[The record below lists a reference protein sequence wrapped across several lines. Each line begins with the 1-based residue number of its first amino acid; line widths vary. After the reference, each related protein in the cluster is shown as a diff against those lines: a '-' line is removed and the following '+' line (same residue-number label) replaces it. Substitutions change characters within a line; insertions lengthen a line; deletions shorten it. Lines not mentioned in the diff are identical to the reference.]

1 MSTDIMLK
9 DVRLSFPRLWT
20 PAEYET
26 GDGKPRWSAS
36 FLIVPG
42 SANDKAIRA
51 AIQAEAN
58 ETFKDKAKTLLAQF
72 TGNSQKFCYLDGEP
86 GGEAKYDGYAGH
98 WALTTHRQQKTKV
111 GTQAAP
117 LIIDANKAPL
127 LETAGKPYAG
137 CYVNAKVSIYA
148 QAGANAGI
156 RASFSAVQFWRDG
169 DAFSASTPSAD
180 GFDVAAGSE
189 ADDFQ

>member
-26 GDGKPRWSAS
+26 GDGKPRWSAT

-51 AIQAEAN
+51 ALQAEAN
-58 ETFKDKAKTLLAQF
+58 EVFKAKANATLAQYA
-72 TGNSQKFCYLDGEP
+72 GNSQKFCYLDGEVN
-86 GGEAKYDGYAGH
+86 GEPRYDGYAGL

-111 GTQAAP
+111 GTQPPP

-127 LETAGKPYAG
+127 GEDAGKPYAG

-148 QAGANAGI
+148 QGGTNAGL

-180 GFDVAAGSE
+180 GFDVAEGTD

>member
-26 GDGKPRWSAS
+26 GDGKPRWSAT
-36 FLIVPG
+36 FLIEPG

-51 AIQAEAN
+51 AIKAEAD
-58 ETFKDKAKTLLAQF
+58 ETYKAKAAAMLAQF
-72 TGNSQKFCYLDGEP
+72 QGNSQKFCYLDGAP
-86 GGEAKYDGYAGH
+86 GGEAKYDGYAGM

-111 GTQAAP
+111 GTQAPP

-127 LETAGKPYAG
+127 AEDSGKPFAG

-180 GFDVAAGSE
+180 GFDVAAGTD

>member
-20 PAEYET
+20 PVEYET
-26 GDGKPRWSAS
+26 GDGKLRWSAT

-51 AIQAEAN
+51 AIQAEAD
-58 ETFKDKAKTLLAQF
+58 EAYKTKAKVMLTQF
-72 TGNSQKFCYLDGEP
+72 WGNRQKFCYLDGAP
-86 GGEAKYDGYAGH
+86 GGEAKYAGYEGH
-98 WALTTHRQQKTKV
+98 WALTTHRQKNSKAGVQPP
-111 GTQAAP
+111 P
-117 LIIDANKAPL
+117 LIIDSNKAPL
-127 LETAGKPYAG
+127 GEDAGKPYAG

-169 DAFSASTPSAD
+169 DAFSGSTPNTD
-180 GFDVAAGSE
+180 GFDVAEGTE
-189 ADDFQ
+189 AADFE

>member
-20 PAEYET
+20 PAEYEA
-26 GDGKPRWSAS
+26 GDGKPRWSAT

-51 AIQAEAN
+51 AIQAEAA
-58 ETFKDKAKTLLAQF
+58 ESFKDKAKGLLAQF
-72 TGNSQKFCYLDGEP
+72 TGNSQKFCYLDGAPDGEP
-86 GGEAKYDGYAGH
+86 KYDGYEGH
-98 WALTTHRQQKTKV
+98 WALTTHRQKNSKAGVQP
-111 GTQAAP
+111 AP

-127 LETAGKPYAG
+127 GEDAGKPYAG

-148 QAGANAGI
+148 QAGANSGI

-169 DAFSASTPSAD
+169 DAFSGSTPNTD
-180 GFDVAAGSE
+180 GFDVAAGSD